1 VPAQHWLC
9 RPFNEV
15 DIMKR
20 LRIAGVLSATLTL
33 LLAAQA
39 AHAQQPLDAATVRGD
54 LGVLQQMYEG
64 QFRTT
69 PFPGIYLMVRPRPQ
83 SARTTAP
90 ILMTRDAEITF
101 NNGALGPQ
109 EGESRRKLSL
119 AEWGTL
125 LMRWRQS
132 FRFEDFIQ
140 FGGNGPLRM
149 VVISGFDCPYSKKL
163 EAELAKANAR
173 YAVAPGT
180 IGSANQRYLPDIWCA
195 ADRSAAWR
203 NAINGKGLPPRAQ
216 ATCRYDAAYFETFNG
231 MMGSSMPNVLY
242 ADGTVASGS
251 DPAKVLAKLAELK
264 QRDVHF

>member
-1 VPAQHWLC
+1 
-9 RPFNEV
+9 
-15 DIMKR
+15 MKK
-20 LRIAGVLSATLTL
+20 LRIAGMLGASLGL
-33 LLAAQA
+33 LLAGQA
-39 AHAQQPLDAATVRGD
+39 VHAQQPLDPATVRAD

-64 QFRTT
+64 QFRAT
-69 PFPGIYLMVRPRPQ
+69 PFPGIYQMVRQHPP
-83 SARTTAP
+83 SPRTTAP
-90 ILMTRDAEITF
+90 ILMTREAQITF

-119 AEWGTL
+119 AEWGSL
-125 LMRWRQS
+125 MMRWRQS
-132 FRFEDFIQ
+132 FRLDDFIQ

-163 EAELAKANAR
+163 EAELARANAR

-180 IGSANQRYLPDIWCA
+180 IGSANQRYLPDLWCA

-203 NAINGKGLPPRAQ
+203 NAISGKGLPPRAP
-216 ATCRYDAAYFETFNG
+216 ASCGYDAAYFSTFNG

-264 QRDVHF
+264 QRGVHF